1 MAGIGVMV
9 RTKWNRV
16 ALGDPIWADA
26 YNSVLPSSGTQMVR
40 GARCRTNV
48 CKEIDWEEGGMVAT
62 GDDDSDLRG
71 ESVRMS
77 EHCVKVVRVCD
88 VSLAGWS
95 GLGMFLSPV

>member
-9 RTKWNRV
+9 GTKWNRV
-16 ALGDPIWADA
+16 TLGDPIWADA
-26 YNSVLPSSGTQMVR
+26 YNSILPSSVTRVVR

-62 GDDDSDLRG
+62 GDDDSGLHGR
-71 ESVRMS
+71 SVRMS